1 MRSVRGV
8 SYEVLERGS
17 GRPVLLLHGFTGS
30 AAWISQFPELPV
42 RLVAPSLL
50 QHGGTGQQAVG
61 RAKMSQQIK
70 DLSVLLDTDEGPWTV
85 VGYSLGGRIGMTLAA
100 YDDRVNHFIGIS
112 TTPGLNIAAE
122 RRQRRL
128 QDEKLAEFIERAGLE
143 AFVDRWERLP
153 LWHQTDEM
161 RAALRPERL
170 AQRPAALADSLRAIG
185 TGSMPSIWPLLDCLP
200 RTDLIVGEHDV
211 KFQQIA
217 RNMQLIRPDI
227 EIHEISDAS
236 HAPHVENAQQ
246 FGTMIEKLIL
256 GGI

>member
-1 MRSVRGV
+1 MRSLRGIN
-8 SYEVLERGS
+8 YEVFEHGS
-17 GRPVLLLHGFTGS
+17 GRPVLVLHGFTGS
-30 AAWISQFPELPV
+30 AGWLSYFPELPV
-42 RLVAPSLL
+42 RLVAPTLL
-50 QHGGTGQQAVG
+50 QHGNTGHQPVE

-70 DLSVLLDTDEGPWTV
+70 DLSALLDTADGPWTV

-100 YDDRVNHFIGIS
+100 CDHRVAHFIGIS
-112 TTPGLNIAAE
+112 TTPGLDAAE

-128 QDEKLAEFIERAGLE
+128 QDEKLAEFIEQEGLE
-143 AFVDRWERLP
+143 AFVNRWERLP

-170 AQRPAALADSLRAIG
+170 AQHPTALADSLRSIG
-185 TGSMPSIWPLLDCLP
+185 TGSMPSLWSCLDRLP

-236 HAPHVENAQQ
+236 HAPHIENAQQ

>member
-1 MRSVRGV
+1 MRPLRGV
-8 SYEVLERGS
+8 SYEVLERGN
-17 GRPVLLLHGFTGS
+17 GRPVLLLHGFTGNAGWLS
-30 AAWISQFPELPV
+30 RFPELPV
-42 RLVAPSLL
+42 RLVAPTLL
-50 QHGGTGQQAVG
+50 QHGETGHQPVE
-61 RAKMSQQIK
+61 RTKMSQQVK
-70 DLSVLLDTDEGPWTV
+70 DLSALLDTDEGPWTV
-85 VGYSLGGRIGMTLAA
+85 VGYSLGGRVGMTLAA
-100 YDDRVNHFIGIS
+100 YDDRVTHFIGIS
-112 TTPGLNIAAE
+112 TTPGLSAAE

-128 QDEKLAEFIERAGLE
+128 QDEKLAEFIEQAGLE
-143 AFVDRWERLP
+143 AFVDRWEQLP

-170 AQRPAALADSLRAIG
+170 AQHPAALADSLRAIG
-185 TGSMPSIWPLLDCLP
+185 TGSMPSLWPLLERLP

>member
-1 MRSVRGV
+1 MRSLRGV
-8 SYEVLERGS
+8 SYEVLERGN
-17 GRPVLLLHGFTGS
+17 GRPVLLLHGFTGNAGWLS
-30 AAWISQFPELPV
+30 RFPELPV
-42 RLVAPSLL
+42 RLVAPTLL
-50 QHGGTGQQAVG
+50 QHGETGHQPVE
-61 RAKMSQQIK
+61 RAKMSQQVK
-70 DLSVLLDTDEGPWTV
+70 DLSALLDTDEGPWTV
-85 VGYSLGGRIGMTLAA
+85 VGYSLGGRVGMTLAA
-100 YDDRVNHFIGIS
+100 YDDRVTHFIGIS
-112 TTPGLNIAAE
+112 TTPGLSAAE

-128 QDEKLAEFIERAGLE
+128 QDEQLAEFIERAGLE
-143 AFVDRWERLP
+143 AFVDRWEQLP
-153 LWHQTDEM
+153 LWHQTNEM

-170 AQRPAALADSLRAIG
+170 AQHPAALADSLRAIG
-185 TGSMPSIWPLLDCLP
+185 TGSMPSLWPLLDRLP

>member
-1 MRSVRGV
+1 MRSLRGV
-8 SYEVLERGS
+8 SYEVLERGN
-17 GRPVLLLHGFTGS
+17 GRPVLLLHGFTGNAGWLS
-30 AAWISQFPELPV
+30 RFPELPV
-42 RLVAPSLL
+42 RLVAPTLL
-50 QHGGTGQQAVG
+50 QHGETGHQPIK
-61 RAKMSQQIK
+61 RAKMSQQVR
-70 DLSVLLDTDEGPWTV
+70 DLSTLLDTDKGPWTV

-100 YDDRVNHFIGIS
+100 HDDRVTHFIGIS
-112 TTPGLNIAAE
+112 TTPGLSAAE

-128 QDEKLAEFIERAGLE
+128 QDEQLAEFIERAGLE
-143 AFVDRWERLP
+143 AFVDRWEQLP

-170 AQRPAALADSLRAIG
+170 AQHPAALADSLRSIG
-185 TGSMPSIWPLLDCLP
+185 TGSMPSLWSCLDRLP
-200 RTDLIVGEHDV
+200 RTDLIVGEHDI

-217 RNMQLIRPDI
+217 RNMRVIRPDI

-236 HAPHVENAQQ
+236 HAPHVENAQK